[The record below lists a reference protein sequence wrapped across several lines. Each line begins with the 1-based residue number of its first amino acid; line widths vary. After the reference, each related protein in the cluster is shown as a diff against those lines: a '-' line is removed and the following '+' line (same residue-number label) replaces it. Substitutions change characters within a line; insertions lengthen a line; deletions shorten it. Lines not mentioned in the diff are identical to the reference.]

1 MTFGARFA
9 GAIRLQVATYE
20 EVEADRTAT
29 GQAMAVVVV
38 ASIASG
44 LGLMRVFGPYG
55 ILEGTL
61 SALIGWFVWAL
72 LAYAIGVHLLP
83 EPQTRSTLGEM
94 LRTTGFAAAPGVFR
108 ILTISPL
115 CGALIAIVVAIW
127 MLLAMVI
134 AVRQALD
141 YRSTLRAIGVCF
153 IGWLVYLAFV
163 LLFAPFAV

>member
-1 MTFGARFA
+1 
-9 GAIRLQVATYE
+9 
-20 EVEADRTAT
+20 
-29 GQAMAVVVV
+29 
-38 ASIASG
+38 
-44 LGLMRVFGPYG
+44 
-55 ILEGTL
+55 
-61 SALIGWFVWAL
+61 VWAL

-108 ILTISPL
+108 ILTIIPL
-115 CGALIAIVVAIW
+115 FGALIAIVVAIW